1 VTTDTARQGRLIT
14 LEGGEGAGKSTQ
26 AKRLG
31 AFLRG
36 LGLEVTET
44 REPGGAPGAEAIRAL
59 LVEGDP
65 GRWTPLAETL
75 LLSAARADHL
85 ARTVRPALAAGHWV
99 VCDRFT
105 DSTLAY
111 QGFGHGLDA
120 ARLRVLNALVTEG
133 LTPDLTVILDV
144 PVDAGLGRADRRA
157 GGEDRF
163 ERMGRDFHERL
174 RRGFLAIAQA
184 EPHRCVVID
193 ATADVDSVAA
203 TIARTVEERLKP
215 EGR

>member
-44 REPGGAPGAEAIRAL
+44 REPGGASGAEAIRAL

-120 ARLRVLNALVTEG
+120 ARLRVLNELVTEG
-133 LTPDLTVILDV
+133 LTPDLTLILDV
-144 PVDAGLGRADRRA
+144 PVDSGLGRAGGRA

-174 RRGFLAIAQA
+174 RQGFLAIAQA

-193 ATADVDSVAA
+193 ATAEVDSVAA
-203 TIARTVEERLKP
+203 TIARTVEERLRP
-215 EGR
+215 ERR